1 MNNEVISNYKRTF
14 ESINEFA
21 IKVGR
26 DPDSIKLIVVTK
38 AQPVEKI
45 ISVINAGAKYLGE
58 NYPEETLEKMNKLEN
73 LEEKIEWHMIG
84 HLQSRKASIVA
95 SKFNYLHSLDSLK
108 LALKLDRQLIEN
120 NKTLDALLQF
130 NVGGEI
136 SKFGWDA
143 FDPNNWNLFD
153 DEIHKIVESCKNLRI
168 VGLMTMPPYSTDEKT
183 SRNYFHTMLKLGEY
197 LTNKIPGIKM
207 IEYSMGTSH
216 DYKAAILEGATMVR
230 VGTAIMGTRD

>member
-14 ESINEFA
+14 ESINEYA

-45 ISVINAGAKYLGE
+45 ISVINARAQYLGE
-58 NYPEETLEKMNKLEN
+58 NYPEETLEKMNKLED
-73 LEEKIEWHMIG
+73 LGETIEWHMIG
-84 HLQSRKASIVA
+84 HLQSKKASIVA
-95 SKFNYLHSLDSLK
+95 NKFNYLHSLDSLK

-120 NKTLDALLQF
+120 SKTLDALLQF

-143 FDPNNWNLFD
+143 SDSNNWNNFI
-153 DEIHKIVESCKNLRI
+153 DEIQKIVESCKNLRI
-168 VGLMTMPPYSTDEKT
+168 VGLMTMPPYSLDEKT
-183 SRNYFHTMLKLGEY
+183 SRNYFHNLFKLGEY
-197 LTNKIPGIKM
+197 LTNKLPGIRM

-216 DYKAAILEGATMVR
+216 DYKAAILEGATMLR
-230 VGTAIMGTRD
+230 VGTAIMGTRE